1 MELSLEHIAEIVGA
15 SISANLPLTV
25 SHVAFDSRSLL
36 VNPGETAFFA
46 IQTGSNDGHR
56 FVEEMYRRGVRV
68 FVVEKEVNLPQD
80 AAIVRVSSSL
90 KALQTLAAAVRAD
103 FAGKVVAVTGTRGKT
118 VVKEWLNAL
127 LANTFRVWRSPRSF
141 NSQIGVPLS
150 LTGLAPTDE
159 VAIIEAGISL
169 PGEMAVLEKI
179 IRPDITIFTGVDGR
193 EHADGFA
200 DSAEQTTEK
209 LTLAKRAAAL
219 VYDLDACGKQE
230 HKHAVSISQHSP
242 EADLTLEGADFGED
256 CTTLR
261 LRWQGGEPFELT
273 ARIAMQP
280 FEVADAMLAVAAAL
294 TLGADIQTISK
305 EFKHITHVKSRMR
318 VIDAIHGAT
327 LVYDSF
333 TPDLSGIQTAL
344 DFARRRTEPER
355 HISVILGELVGD
367 IWEQTGALLTTYRI
381 ARVIV
386 SSEAKAS
393 LLKAGI
399 TDIRTEVHI
408 GAPEEA
414 IVEEGATILAV
425 GRGLERVV
433 EQFEARRHQTVMR
446 VNLDALMRNFRTLR
460 AHMPQGTK
468 MVCMVKAFGYGTG
481 SYQLARTLQDAG
493 TDYLAVAAVDE
504 GMDLRRG
511 HIATPIIVL
520 NPRLDD
526 YAPLFGAN
534 LEPAVY
540 SLPLLRHI
548 VDCAVAAS
556 CEGYPIHLK
565 LDTGMHRVGFL
576 PEELDEVCCLLCEPA
591 ARRAVRVATVF
602 SHLATADDAAED
614 EYTLG
619 QLSLFADCCRTLREL
634 LPEPSRGFLRHI
646 LNSAGMLRFPEY
658 AFEMVRPGI
667 ALYGYNP
674 VQDICPMPLEPVAT
688 LSSVIIA
695 LRKWPAGTT
704 IGYNRRGRLTRDS
717 VIATVPIG
725 YADGISRRLGYGN
738 LMVEVAGIQCP
749 TVGTICM
756 DLMMVDVTEAV
767 ARGTV
772 QVGDRVVIFGASEHG
787 NAATVAS
794 TLQTISY
801 EVLTSVSAR
810 VKRIYYRE

>member
-1 MELSLEHIAEIVGA
+1 MELSLEHIAEILGA
-15 SISANLPLTV
+15 KPSAKLPLTV
-25 SHVAFDSRSLL
+25 RRVAFDSRSLL
-36 VNPGETAFFA
+36 VNPSETAFFA
-46 IQTGSNDGHR
+46 IRTESNDGHR
-56 FVEEMYRRGVRV
+56 FVDEMYRRGVRV
-68 FVVEKEVNLPQD
+68 FVVEKDVQLPQD
-80 AAIVRVSSSL
+80 AAVVRVSSSL
-90 KALQTLAAAVRAD
+90 AALQTLAAAVRAD

-127 LANTFRVWRSPRSF
+127 LANTFRVGRSPRSF

-150 LTGLAPTDE
+150 LIGLTPTDE

-169 PGEMAVLEKI
+169 PGEMAVLEEV

-200 DSAEQTTEK
+200 DTAEQTAEK
-209 LTLAKRAAAL
+209 LTLAKRASAL
-219 VYDLDACGKQE
+219 VYDLDACGKLE
-230 HKHAVSISQHSP
+230 HRHGVSISQHSP
-242 EADLTLEGADFGED
+242 EADLTLEGADFGD
-256 CTTLR
+256 GTTTLR
-261 LRWQGGEPFELT
+261 LRWQGGEEFALT
-273 ARIAMQP
+273 AHIAMQP
-280 FEVADAMLAVAAAL
+280 FEVADAMLAIAAAL
-294 TLGADIQTISK
+294 TLGVDAQALSR

-333 TPDLSGIQTAL
+333 TPDLSGIETAL

-355 HISVILGELVGD
+355 HISVILGEISGE
-367 IWEQTGALLTTYRI
+367 IWEQVGALLTAYRI
-381 ARVIV
+381 DRVIV
-386 SSEAKAS
+386 SSEDKAS
-393 LLKAGI
+393 LLRAGI
-399 TDIRTEVHI
+399 TDVRTEVHI
-408 GAPEEA
+408 GTAEET
-414 IVEEGATILAV
+414 IVGEGSTILVV
-425 GRGLERVV
+425 GRGMERVV
-433 EQFEARRHQTVMR
+433 EQFEARRHQTLLR

-468 MVCMVKAFGYGTG
+468 MVCMVKAFGYGAG
-481 SYQLARTLQDAG
+481 GYQLARTLQDAG
-493 TDYLAVAAVDE
+493 ADYLAVAAVDE
-504 GMDLRRG
+504 GMDLRRAR
-511 HIATPIIVL
+511 ISTPVIVL

-526 YAPLFGAN
+526 YAPLFGAR

-540 SLPLLRHI
+540 SLALLRHI
-548 VDCAVAAS
+548 ADCAVAAN

-576 PEELDEVCCLLCEPA
+576 PEELDEVCRILSEPA
-591 ARRAVRVATVF
+591 VQRAVRVATVF

-614 EYTLG
+614 EYTRG
-619 QLSLFADCCRTLREL
+619 QLSLFAECCQTLRRQ

-704 IGYNRRGRLTRDS
+704 IGYNRRGRLTREA
-717 VIATVPIG
+717 VIATIPIG
-725 YADGISRRLGYGN
+725 YADGVYRRLGYGN
-738 LMVEVAGIQCP
+738 LMVDVAGIQCP
-749 TVGTICM
+749 TIGSICM
-756 DLMMVDVTEAV
+756 DLMMVDVTEVA
-767 ARGTV
+767 ARGSV
-772 QVGDRVVIFGASEHG
+772 QVGDRVTIFGSSTPTD
-787 NAATVAS
+787 AATIAS
-794 TLQTISY
+794 AMQTIPY
-801 EVLTSVSAR
+801 EILTAVSAR